1 MSSYAVRMENGDKK
15 INHKTTMETSR
26 YFKKNIYGRMEQPI
40 GSPSLAVIRAD
51 GRYYLISPPLPD
63 IIDLILMSEE
73 TLSLASSSSDSRE
86 APKRKI

>member
-1 MSSYAVRMENGDKK
+1 MSSSAVRLENGDKK
-15 INHKTTMETSR
+15 STTKLR
-26 YFKKNIYGRMEQPI
+26 WKLAGILKNIYGRMEQPI
-40 GSPSLAVIRAD
+40 RSPSLAVIRAD